1 MRRAR
6 PRVLAL
12 SIFVSVS
19 YIGVPVLPP
28 CPSAESGR
36 PLPRPPRPSPRHE
49 GGKAAEISRSEVVV
63 GKLPFFISS
72 ILMTAFRAKLYQPGI
87 GTLITGR
94 PISSRLPPPLLT
106 PVGGAGEGNTRLVEG
121 ARGAHGIIAILVATF
136 SGLPRAIARDS
147 QTNP

>member
-28 CPSAESGR
+28 APARSQGAPSPVR
-36 PLPRPPRPSPRHE
+36 PAPRP
-49 GGKAAEISRSEVVV
+49 GTKAAEISRSEVVV